1 MWLKDYILETVSY
14 SKYFIVFFG
23 NILEIFLYLR
33 RFLPSVIKFIPA
45 TPQREPSVLGG
56 RGLLFCSFLSGD
68 HRPGQ
73 PRTPV

>member
-45 TPQREPSVLGG
+45 TPQREPSVLG
-56 RGLLFCSFLSGD
+56 LLFCSFLSVD